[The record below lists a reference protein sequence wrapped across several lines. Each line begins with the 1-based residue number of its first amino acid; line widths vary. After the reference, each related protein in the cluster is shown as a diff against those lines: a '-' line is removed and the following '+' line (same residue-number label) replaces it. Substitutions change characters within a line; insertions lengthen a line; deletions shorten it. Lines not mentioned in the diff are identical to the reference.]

1 MKSVGDAFPV
11 YGTYDA
17 IVSGG
22 GLIGIACATALARS
36 GSRVAIVERRSALG
50 WEIGR
55 ARCATAGLEQTL
67 AASVL
72 VGELAEELARWSK
85 DDGGTR
91 SSVAELLFD
100 RWAMEADVD
109 VMFHG
114 WSSEIALRDGAVAGL
129 IAGTREGYRLLNAP
143 LVIETE
149 DHGRLID
156 EDYNKEALTRRVSR
170 AFYMRNVKIDGTREL
185 VLPDGRPLLLRSE
198 SEGRARADIGLT
210 ALNSSDRNREF
221 HEAIPAAVRAIRE
234 QVEGC
239 GQATVYYWAEE
250 EWGGSVF
257 RLEDGYPAEDRA
269 IGQLLEPFN
278 GSLRAA
284 DLTAGDIAVSGNRGL
299 VFAGPWLPRY
309 LAASTGH
316 PAEEMQTLSII
327 NRMQLGEAA
336 ASLIAAKSRE
346 DAQVRIHRP

>member
-1 MKSVGDAFPV
+1 MKGVGDAIPV

-36 GSRVAIVERRSALG
+36 GSKVAIVERRSAHG

-55 ARCATAGLEQTL
+55 ARCATAGLERTQ
-67 AASVL
+67 ADSAL
-72 VGELAEELARWSK
+72 VGELTKELARWSRH
-85 DDGGTR
+85 DGGTR

-114 WSSEIALRDGAVAGL
+114 WSSKIALRDGAVAGL

-156 EDYNKEALTRRVSR
+156 EDYAKTALARKVSR
-170 AFYMRNVKIDGTREL
+170 AFHMRNAKVDGTKEI
-185 VLPDGRPLLLRSE
+185 VLPDGHTLLLRSE

-210 ALNSSDRNREF
+210 ALDSSGRNLEF
-221 HEAIPAAVRAIRE
+221 HATIPEAVRAIRE

-239 GQATVYYWAEE
+239 GQAAVYYWAEE
-250 EWGGSVF
+250 EWGGSAF
-257 RLEDGYPAEDRA
+257 RLEDGFPAEDRP
-269 IGQLLEPFN
+269 IGHLLEPFN

-284 DLTAGDIAVSGNRGL
+284 GLTAGDIAISRCKGL
-299 VFAGPWLPRY
+299 VLAGPWLPRY
-309 LAASTGH
+309 LAASTGQ
-316 PAEEMQTLSII
+316 PAAEMQTLSVI
-327 NRMQLGEAA
+327 NRMLLGEAA
-336 ASLIAAKSRE
+336 ASLITSRSGE
-346 DAQVRIHRP
+346 DSQDRIHHL